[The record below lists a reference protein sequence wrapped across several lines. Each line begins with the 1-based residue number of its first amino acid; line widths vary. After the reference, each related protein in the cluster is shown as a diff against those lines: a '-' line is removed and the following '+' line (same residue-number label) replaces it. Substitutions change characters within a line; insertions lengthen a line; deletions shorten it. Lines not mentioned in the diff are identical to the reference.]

1 MASLDIPVIS
11 CAAVDPSI
19 AVILPA
25 FNVPGVS
32 DMARVSAPASLPLL
46 V

>member
-11 CAAVDPSI
+11 YAAVDPSI

-25 FNVPGVS
+25 FNVPGVP
-32 DMARVSAPASLPLL
+32 DVAKGYCYKR
-46 V
+46 